1 VVNKVE
7 EFRSGYVTIVGRP
20 NVGKSTLT
28 NRIIGEKITI
38 ISDKPQTTRYS
49 INAIYNDDESQII
62 FVDTPG
68 IHKPK
73 NKLGEFMLTKATE
86 TIRDVDIVVMLVD
99 DYDDI
104 GPGDKFILDAIS
116 KANVPVI
123 LVLNK
128 IDTTTPEKYKRI
140 YDMYSEF
147 ECIDEII
154 NMSALK
160 GINVDLLMKMIKDR
174 LPMGPKYYPD
184 DMITDQ
190 PERAIVSEIVREKV
204 LEYLRDEIPH
214 GVVVEIDK
222 MKYRDGKK
230 KIVDISATII
240 CEKKSHKG
248 IIIGKGGRK
257 LKGIGKAAREDIEKF
272 LDYKVF
278 LELWVKVRPGWRDND
293 SQLKNYGFK

>member
-1 VVNKVE
+1 ME

-49 INAIYNDDESQII
+49 INAIYNDDDSQII

-73 NKLGEFMLTKATE
+73 NKLGEFMLSKATD
-86 TIRDVDIVVMLVD
+86 TIRDVDIVVMMVD
-99 DYDDI
+99 DYNDI
-104 GPGDKFILDAIS
+104 GPGDRFILEEIS
-116 KANVPVI
+116 KAKVPVI

-140 YDMYSEF
+140 YDMYSEY
-147 ECIDEII
+147 ECVSEVI

-160 GINVDLLMKMIKDR
+160 GINVDLLMKKIKSR
-174 LPMGPKYYPD
+174 LPNGPKYYPD

-190 PERAIVSEIVREKV
+190 PERAIVSEIIREKV
-204 LEYLRDEIPH
+204 LQFLRDEIPH

-222 MKYRDGKK
+222 MKYRDDN
-230 KIVDISATII
+230 KIVDISATIV

-257 LKGIGKAAREDIEKF
+257 LKGIGKSAREDIEKF

-278 LELWVKVRPGWRDND
+278 LELWVKVRTGWRDSD
-293 SQLKNYGFK
+293 SMLKNYGFK